1 MRYLTRYT
9 ALHHHHFVRV
19 AARHLPLHRLFLPPP
34 FLSTATMAF
43 AVVAPGAFADA
54 RARVSTCR
62 ARPTARAPV
71 TMGEKDKYATVGD
84 KAQAIKDA
92 EMDGS
97 LRGPDPTAP
106 GSVKDTEGI
115 TSIYPT
121 VQPMRVAVDEP
132 TDVKKVVASLFVAVV
147 VGFAILA
154 VVPFNKE
161 AKIVVEQGE
170 APAVEVGLPAS
181 K

>member
-1 MRYLTRYT
+1 
-9 ALHHHHFVRV
+9 
-19 AARHLPLHRLFLPPP
+19 
-34 FLSTATMAF
+34 MAF
-43 AVVAPGAFADA
+43 AVAAPGAFAGA

-62 ARPTARAPV
+62 ARPAAAARV
-71 TMGEKDKYATVGD
+71 TMGDKDKFATVGD
-84 KAQAIKDA
+84 KAQAVKDA
-92 EMDGS
+92 EMDGTA
-97 LRGPDPTAP
+97 RGPEPTSP

-115 TSIYPT
+115 TNIYAQ
-121 VQPMRVAVDEP
+121 VQPMRVAVDQP
-132 TDVKKVVASLFVAVV
+132 TDVKKVVAALFVSVV

-170 APAVEVGLPAS
+170 APAAEVGLPSS